1 MFQKSGPAQPV
12 DDASPFEPPTATV
25 TPGQLPDPDQFVRD
39 VEPLLERQDLAGLI
53 RLLGRSYT
61 CGEISSLLAG
71 PHADARKV
79 AALALALV
87 GDSEAVPVLARQL
100 QDPDRTVNQ
109 MAEHALWS
117 IWFRGGTREANDRLL
132 AGVECV
138 NNQRLEDAVKHL
150 SAAIALCPAFAEAY
164 HQRAIVHYLKERFD
178 ESLRDC
184 RLAVELMPC
193 HFGAWSAM
201 GHCHA
206 LRGDLEAALGCYR
219 KAASINT
226 HLGCVRELIAEL
238 ESNPAAVRDIE
249 EWTEAWMPHRRGP
262 GCPKP
267 G

>member
-1 MFQKSGPAQPV
+1 MFHKFGPEHPAHV
-12 DDASPFEPPTATV
+12 SPSRPPAV
-25 TPGQLPDPDQFVRD
+25 SQADSLDPAQFVRD
-39 VEPLLERQDLAGLI
+39 VEPLLERQDLPGLI
-53 RLLGRSYT
+53 RLLGRRYP
-61 CGEISSLLAG
+61 CADICALLAG
-71 PHADARKV
+71 PDADARKV

-87 GDSEAVPVLARQL
+87 GNAEAVPVLARHL
-100 QDPDRTVNQ
+100 KDPDPMVNQ

-138 NNQRLEDAVKHL
+138 NNQQLEDAVDHFC
-150 SAAIALCPAFAEAY
+150 AAISLFPGFAEAY
-164 HQRAIVHYLKERFD
+164 HQRAIVHYLRERLD

-219 KAASINT
+219 QAADINT
-226 HLGCVRELIAEL
+226 HLGCIRELIAEL
-238 ESNPAAVRDIE
+238 ESNPGAARDIE
-249 EWTEAWMPHRRGP
+249 EWTEAWIPRRRAP
-262 GCPKP
+262 GCRKP